1 MGNEESKTT
10 PVPLPQAYSNQQ
22 QNAPQGWQ
30 NYPQYQ
36 SQNTFISPQQPYP
49 QQYQQQNTFIRQQ
62 QPQQYQQQ
70 NTFIRPQYPQQQQQQ
85 TQQYPPAPSNGYP
98 GQRVPS
104 ARLSSAKDRGL
115 YPSISIPSTTNLSPG
130 FKLDD
135 QTLNRFLEI
144 QSLID
149 VFEKKGVFDG
159 LRIAEEEY
167 EAMEKSKRQAEI
179 NHKVLTEQTKKEKQ
193 DFENISQPTVQAYF
207 KNQQAHKQAI
217 SKEEVEYVFIFLN
230 FLVLDQSFSF

>member
-1 MGNEESKTT
+1 MGNEESRPTAV
-10 PVPLPQAYSNQQ
+10 PVSVPQVYLNQQ
-22 QNAPQGWQ
+22 PQQYNAPQGWQ
-30 NYPQYQ
+30 QYP
-36 SQNTFISPQQPYP
+36 
-49 QQYQQQNTFIRQQ
+49 QYQQQNTFIRQQ
-62 QPQQYQQQ
+62 TPIYPPQQPFQPQNTFIQPQ
-70 NTFIRPQYPQQQQQQ
+70 NTFIRQQTPQYP
-85 TQQYPPAPSNGYP
+85 PSNGNP

-104 ARLSSAKDRGL
+104 ARLSSAKDRQL
-115 YPSISIPSTTNLSPG
+115 YPNLAIPSTNNFKAG

-149 VFEKKGVFDG
+149 AFEKKGVFDG

-217 SKEEVEYVFIFLN
+217 SKEEVSLN
-230 FLVLDQSFSF
+230 FSKLLLDVFLDKRTEQF